1 MKGCLLYRAF
11 MVPLVI
17 SNVLG
22 FPFTVVVQRRQ
33 SVVRRSA
40 YGGPSVGT
48 EPHSD
53 LVLHVGNLDWNISP
67 EEISNMLSKAVPN
80 AAQVEVK
87 GLPLPIRKRDSTK
100 RHGGSAAVTFENQE
114 EAALGMVDLQ
124 AYSNTIIPVE
134 KQFRVR
140 WASIVVPFEKKSDAP
155 EPLSP
160 ERIELRKSRAESYA
174 RRRQRT
180 AAKTDEVVDSL
191 LLMGDN
197 WSSFL
202 DDVPAL
208 DAPELDWSACH
219 EEVDPIRGGG
229 LKEGTARG
237 ERKRAAVE
245 AFLHVLEAALLD
257 NDKQDQ
263 KDQHIVADLGSGAGN
278 LSLPLAWW
286 LKEAGYS
293 VVAVDINAH
302 SLSRLDRRAET
313 AGVPNIA
320 TAEHDLLD
328 LISGKDDNNPAVD
341 QLSDC
346 AAVVSLHACGAASDL
361 AMSVAVSHSLP
372 FAISPCCIGKL
383 NSVRLPGSMP
393 ALNNQRSAAPDE
405 ITYPRSEWLIG
416 AVSYS
421 SYQLLS
427 SAADYGVIYTADA
440 EQNANE
446 QKRRRRCKL
455 SKRIV
460 EMDRLQWAK
469 ENGYHVRLV
478 ELPRIGPLYPKR
490 ELLLGA
496 KIGSNAATKIAQLA
510 TTTSKTD

>member
-1 MKGCLLYRAF
+1 
-11 MVPLVI
+11 MVLLVI

-22 FPFTVVVQRRQ
+22 FPLTAVPRRQ
-33 SVVRRSA
+33 SVLRPA
-40 YGGPSVGT
+40 YAGSV
-48 EPHSD
+48 ENEQYSD

-67 EEISNMLSKAVPN
+67 EEISSMLSKAVPN

-87 GLPLPIRKRDSTK
+87 GLPLPIRKRDSAK
-100 RHGGSAAVTFENQE
+100 LHGGSAAVTFQSQE
-114 EAALGMVDLQ
+114 EAALGIVDLK

-140 WASIVVPFEKKSDAP
+140 WASIVVPSEEKSDAQ

-160 ERIELRKSRAESYA
+160 ERIELRKNRAESYA
-174 RRRQRT
+174 RRRQRI
-180 AAKTDEVVDSL
+180 AAKTDEVFDSL

-197 WSSFL
+197 RSSFL
-202 DDVPAL
+202 DDVPVL
-208 DAPELDWSACH
+208 DAPQLNWSACH

-257 NDKQDQ
+257 NDDKQDQ
-263 KDQHIVADLGSGAGN
+263 TDQRIVADLGSGAGN

-286 LKEAGYS
+286 LKKAGYG

-302 SLSRLDRRAET
+302 ALLRLDRRAET

-328 LISGKDDNNPAVD
+328 LISGKHDNKPVVD

-383 NSVRLPGSMP
+383 NSVILPGRMP
-393 ALNNQRSAAPDE
+393 ALSNERSAAPEE

-421 SYQLLS
+421 SYTLLS
-427 SAADYGVIYTADA
+427 SAADYGVGNSADA
-440 EQNANE
+440 ENNE
-446 QKRRRRCKL
+446 EQERRRRCKL

-469 ENGYHVRLV
+469 ERGYHVRLV

-496 KIGSNAATKIAQLA
+496 KIGSIAATKIAQLA
-510 TTTSKTD
+510 TTT